1 MQGRDAVHQ
10 IDVLW
15 EFEVGG
21 FKYTTVIQAKDWITQ
36 KVDQGKLLQF
46 KCVLADLPNQPRGLV
61 VARKGFQS
69 GAIEF
74 AKKNGILIYEL
85 REPNE
90 ADWNGRMRTFN
101 IKANEYTPNFTDIKL
116 IQDTDWNVQELLRL
130 NRLPKEAPKIDV
142 SDDLIFQDMNG
153 VEVTTALILF
163 NSLVPEG
170 FDELPRTK
178 ITYQFD
184 KPTFIK
190 TLDPQ
195 IRAKLESIE
204 VKISKTLET
213 KEYQLKG
220 EDFVGYILKNVLDDD
235 DVKTFPKR
243 MA

>member
-1 MQGRDAVHQ
+1 
-10 IDVLW
+10 
-15 EFEVGG
+15 
-21 FKYTTVIQAKDWITQ
+21 
-36 KVDQGKLLQF
+36 
-46 KCVLADLPNQPRGLV
+46 
-61 VARKGFQS
+61 
-69 GAIEF
+69 
-74 AKKNGILIYEL
+74 
-85 REPNE
+85 
-90 ADWNGRMRTFN
+90 
-101 IKANEYTPNFTDIKL
+101 
-116 IQDTDWNVQELLRL
+116 LRL

-142 SDDLIFQDMNG
+142 SDDLIFLDMNG